1 MVASI
6 CCLTCAIRGL
16 DLRLLAGAFNHR
28 GGFLVDDDF
37 LGPPELVDLH
47 ALELHAQVLR
57 DELSARQNRQV
68 LEHGFAT
75 VAESRGLDGADMHHA
90 AEPVDDQRG
99 QGLVLHVL
107 GHDQQRLAQSRHL
120 LQDGDEL
127 PQVGDLLL
135 MNQDVGLLQHALHCV
150 LFIAYASLAPG
161 VSDRI
166 DPLIPALQSN
176 WLHAHVITCFLS
188 YSSFALSC
196 AVSVMYLLKL
206 RKKEKGQKEAGL
218 IALFPSLDALD
229 TLVYKTIVVGFP
241 LLTIGIVTGAAWAN
255 YAWGSYW
262 SWDPKETWSLITWFV
277 YAIFLHARFAREW
290 RGKRTA
296 ALSIIGFLAVIFTY
310 FGVNYVLSGLHSYA

>member
-1 MVASI
+1 MTSTKMLSAVTFLYLLCAVLYFIYLAFRSERVGKVAGGLSWATLLLQTAAI
-6 CCLTCAIRGL
+6 LFRWVESYQLGIGHAPLSNMYESLVFFSWCIALLCLL
-16 DLRLLAGAFNHR
+16 WEWKLRSRVLGAFAM
-28 GGFLVDDDF
+28 
-37 LGPPELVDLH
+37 P
-47 ALELHAQVLR
+47 
-57 DELSARQNRQV
+57 
-68 LEHGFAT
+68 FAF
-75 VAESRGLDGADMHHA
+75 
-90 AEPVDDQRG
+90 
-99 QGLVLHVL
+99 
-107 GHDQQRLAQSRHL
+107 
-120 LQDGDEL
+120 
-127 PQVGDLLL
+127 
-135 MNQDVGLLQHALHCV
+135 

-196 AVSVMYLLKL
+196 AISVMYLLKL
-206 RKKEKGQKEAGL
+206 RQEGRGQKAAGL
-218 IALFPSLDALD
+218 MALFPSLETLD
-229 TLVYKTIVVGFP
+229 GLVYKTVVVGFP

-277 YAIFLHARFAREW
+277 YAIFLHARFTREW

>member
-1 MVASI
+1 MISTKMLTTVTFLYLLCTVLYFNYLAFRSKRLGKVAGGLSWI
-6 CCLTCAIRGL
+6 TLGIHTAAILWRWVESYQLGIGHAPL
-16 DLRLLAGAFNHR
+16 SNMYESLVFFSWCIAFLYLLWEQKLQSRVLGAFAM
-28 GGFLVDDDF
+28 
-37 LGPPELVDLH
+37 P
-47 ALELHAQVLR
+47 
-57 DELSARQNRQV
+57 
-68 LEHGFAT
+68 FAF
-75 VAESRGLDGADMHHA
+75 
-90 AEPVDDQRG
+90 
-99 QGLVLHVL
+99 
-107 GHDQQRLAQSRHL
+107 
-120 LQDGDEL
+120 
-127 PQVGDLLL
+127 
-135 MNQDVGLLQHALHCV
+135 
-150 LFIAYASLAPG
+150 LFIAYASLSPG
-161 VSDRI
+161 VSARI
-166 DPLIPALQSN
+166 DPLMPALQSN

-206 RKKEKGQKEAGL
+206 RKKEKGQKEGGL
-218 IALFPSLDALD
+218 MALFPSLDALD

>member
-1 MVASI
+1 MISTKMLTAVTFLYLLCTVLYLNYLAFRSERLGKVAGGLSWI
-6 CCLTCAIRGL
+6 TLGIHTAAILWRWVESYQLGIGHAPL
-16 DLRLLAGAFNHR
+16 SNMYESLVFFSWCIAFLYLLWEWKLKSRVLGAFAM
-28 GGFLVDDDF
+28 
-37 LGPPELVDLH
+37 P
-47 ALELHAQVLR
+47 
-57 DELSARQNRQV
+57 
-68 LEHGFAT
+68 FAF
-75 VAESRGLDGADMHHA
+75 
-90 AEPVDDQRG
+90 
-99 QGLVLHVL
+99 
-107 GHDQQRLAQSRHL
+107 
-120 LQDGDEL
+120 
-127 PQVGDLLL
+127 
-135 MNQDVGLLQHALHCV
+135 
-150 LFIAYASLAPG
+150 LFIAYAFLAPG

-166 DPLIPALQSN
+166 DPLMPALQSN

-196 AVSVMYLLKL
+196 AVSVMYLLKI
-206 RKKEKGQKEAGL
+206 RKKEKGQKETGL
-218 IALFPSLDALD
+218 MALFPSLDALD

>member
-1 MVASI
+1 MISTKMLSTVTFLYLLCTVLYFTYLAFRSERLGKVAGGLSWI
-6 CCLTCAIRGL
+6 TLGIHTAAILWRWVESYQLGIGHAPL
-16 DLRLLAGAFNHR
+16 SNMYESLVFFSWCIAFLYLLWEWKLQSRVLGAFAM
-28 GGFLVDDDF
+28 
-37 LGPPELVDLH
+37 P
-47 ALELHAQVLR
+47 
-57 DELSARQNRQV
+57 
-68 LEHGFAT
+68 FAF
-75 VAESRGLDGADMHHA
+75 
-90 AEPVDDQRG
+90 
-99 QGLVLHVL
+99 
-107 GHDQQRLAQSRHL
+107 
-120 LQDGDEL
+120 
-127 PQVGDLLL
+127 
-135 MNQDVGLLQHALHCV
+135 
-150 LFIAYASLAPG
+150 LFIAYAFLAPG

-218 IALFPSLDALD
+218 IALFPSLDTLD

-277 YAIFLHARFAREW
+277 YAIFLHARFSREW

>member
-1 MVASI
+1 MISTKMLSTVTFLYLLCTVLYFTYLAFRSERLGKVAGGLSWI
-6 CCLTCAIRGL
+6 TLGIHTAAILWRWVESYQLGIGHAPL
-16 DLRLLAGAFNHR
+16 SNMYESLVFFSWCIAFLYLLWEWKLQSRVLGAFAM
-28 GGFLVDDDF
+28 
-37 LGPPELVDLH
+37 P
-47 ALELHAQVLR
+47 
-57 DELSARQNRQV
+57 
-68 LEHGFAT
+68 FAF
-75 VAESRGLDGADMHHA
+75 
-90 AEPVDDQRG
+90 
-99 QGLVLHVL
+99 
-107 GHDQQRLAQSRHL
+107 
-120 LQDGDEL
+120 
-127 PQVGDLLL
+127 
-135 MNQDVGLLQHALHCV
+135 
-150 LFIAYASLAPG
+150 LFIAYAFLAPG

-277 YAIFLHARFAREW
+277 YAIFLHARFSREW

>member
-1 MVASI
+1 MISAKMLSTVTFLYLLCTVLYFNYLAFRSERLGKVAGGLSWATLLI
-6 CCLTCAIRGL
+6 HTAAILCRWVESYQLGIGHAPL
-16 DLRLLAGAFNHR
+16 SNMYESLVFFSWCIAFLYLLWERKLKSRVLGAFAM
-28 GGFLVDDDF
+28 
-37 LGPPELVDLH
+37 P
-47 ALELHAQVLR
+47 
-57 DELSARQNRQV
+57 
-68 LEHGFAT
+68 FAF
-75 VAESRGLDGADMHHA
+75 
-90 AEPVDDQRG
+90 
-99 QGLVLHVL
+99 
-107 GHDQQRLAQSRHL
+107 
-120 LQDGDEL
+120 
-127 PQVGDLLL
+127 
-135 MNQDVGLLQHALHCV
+135 

-161 VSDRI
+161 VSARI
-166 DPLIPALQSN
+166 DPLMPALQSN

-206 RKKEKGQKEAGL
+206 RKKEKGQKKAGL
-218 IALFPSLDALD
+218 MALFPSLDALD